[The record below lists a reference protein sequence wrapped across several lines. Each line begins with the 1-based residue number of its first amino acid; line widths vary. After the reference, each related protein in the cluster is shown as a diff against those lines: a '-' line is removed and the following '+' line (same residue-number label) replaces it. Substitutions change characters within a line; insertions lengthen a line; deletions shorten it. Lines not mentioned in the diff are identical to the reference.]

1 MTYLIKNPLIIDP
14 SAGLSQRGDLL
25 LCDGAIAAVG
35 GSYDPNDYPGAQVIE
50 AGGLCAAPG
59 LVDMHVHLRDP
70 GQTHKEN
77 ILTGCE
83 AAAAGGFTAVACM
96 PNTTPPCDS
105 PKVVDYIL
113 QKAGKAKARVFPVAA
128 ISQGL
133 RGEALT
139 DFAALKA
146 AGAVAV
152 SDDGRPVENPE
163 LMRKALC
170 EAAGVGLLVTSH
182 CEDLQIAAGGIMHK
196 GSVSAHLGVPGIDR
210 VSEDRSTARELRL
223 AEETGMPLHICHV
236 STAGSVELI
245 RRAKARGVRVTC
257 ETAPHYL
264 MFTHQSLLGRDAN
277 FRMNPPLRE
286 EEDLQALLAG
296 IADGTIDAIAT
307 DHAPHTPEEKADFD
321 RAPNGVI
328 GLETALAACITA
340 LVEPGIIT
348 LPRLIELMSATPAR
362 LLGVEGGSLAVGSRA
377 DVVLF
382 DPKGQ
387 WVVEPAVFR
396 SRSRNT
402 PFAGKRLTSRVRYT
416 FLAGQLVFEDEKR
429 PVHTGCLYKTLKES

>member
-1 MTYLIKNPLIIDP
+1 MTYLIQNALIIDP
-14 SAGLSQRGDLL
+14 AAVLCQRGDLV

-35 GSYDPNDYPGAQVIE
+35 GSYDPVFYPGAQVIE

-70 GQTHKEN
+70 GQTHKED

-83 AAAAGGFTAVACM
+83 AAATGGFTAVACM
-96 PNTTPPCDS
+96 PNTSPACDS
-105 PKVVDYIL
+105 PEVIEYIL
-113 QKAGKAKARVFPVAA
+113 QKASTAKARVFPVAA
-128 ISQGL
+128 ISKGL
-133 RGEALT
+133 RGETLT

-152 SDDGRPVENPE
+152 SDDGRPVENAE

-170 EAAGVGLLVTSH
+170 EAAKVGLLVTSH
-182 CEDLQIAAGGIMHK
+182 CEDLKLVAGGIMHK
-196 GSVSAHLGVPGIDR
+196 GSVSECLGVPGIDR
-210 VSEDRSTARELRL
+210 ASEDQSTARELRL
-223 AEETGMPLHICHV
+223 AEETGTPLHICHV

-245 RRAKARGVRVTC
+245 RRAKARGVQVTC

-264 MFTHQSLLGRDAN
+264 IFTHQSLLGRDAN

-286 EEDLQALLAG
+286 EGDVQALLAG

-321 RAPNGVI
+321 RAPNGVA

-348 LPRLIELMSATPAR
+348 LQRLIELMSTAPAR
-362 LLGVEGGSLAVGSRA
+362 LLGIEGGCLAVGSRA
-377 DVVLF
+377 DLVLF
-382 DPKGQ
+382 DPKCQ
-387 WVVEPAVFR
+387 WVVDPAAMR

-402 PFAGKRLTSRVRYT
+402 PFAGRRLTGRVRYT
-416 FLAGQLVFEDEKR
+416 FLAGRLVFKD
-429 PVHTGCLYKTLKES
+429 